1 MELRVLNREDA
12 KKEYAFF
19 KELKSENGF
28 ENTYE
33 NITYDEFVN
42 HAIDERIQCSL
53 GKGLPEGYVPDTF
66 FFLWDHDEIVG
77 LFKVRHYLN
86 DFLRKR
92 AGHIG
97 YGILPRYRQKGYAK
111 AGLKL
116 AIEELKKLPDFKE
129 DEIYMSC
136 LKENKASLKV
146 QLANGAYIHHEDDKE
161 YYTRI
166 KVK

>member
-1 MELRVLNREDA
+1 MYLKVLNKEDA

-19 KELKSENGF
+19 KELKTENGF
-28 ENTYE
+28 ENPYE
-33 NITYDEFVN
+33 NITYDEFMNQV
-42 HAIDERIQCSL
+42 IDERIQASL
-53 GKGLPEGYVPDTF
+53 GKGLPEGYVPDTYY
-66 FFLWDHDEIVG
+66 FLWDNDEIVG

-86 DFLRKR
+86 DFLKND

-97 YGILPRYRQKGYAK
+97 YAVLPQYRQKGYAK

-136 LKENKASLKV
+136 FKENKASLKV
-146 QLANGAYIHHEDDKE
+146 QQANGAYIHHEDDE
-161 YYTRI
+161 YYYTRI
-166 KVK
+166 TI